1 MSDLAIVLRS
11 LRLRAFSTAVVVVLV
26 AVSAGLL
33 LAILSLRTAG
43 ERAFTRGSGNA
54 HLLVSRDGSPL
65 VSVLNGIFYANPPK
79 APIDKASLDA
89 LRASFPWSMFVP
101 TAVGDSYR
109 GFPVVATT
117 PEFLSKF
124 EPVAGEP
131 WKFAAGRAFAANYE
145 VVLGSAVAAETGLRM
160 GAKLVLTHGSGKSR
174 EGADEHAHV
183 HKEYE
188 FEVVGILEPTGS
200 PHDRALFSDLES
212 SWMLHAHDRRER
224 EGLHGKVVPTDLVDG
239 DRVVTGVLMRL
250 PSRDPLAAPPAL
262 AQQYDRLRRDG
273 SLTVALPANE
283 IQRLFQIV
291 GSIDVL
297 FLAMAGA
304 TLVSSAVAILLSMVN
319 SMAERRRQV
328 AILRVL
334 GASRARIFLLV
345 LTESTMVGL
354 AGAAAGVAVCAVG
367 LFAATAWMREAHG
380 LAIAPELDPRAAV
393 LVAMGTTLLAAL
405 AGLAP
410 SILAYRTT
418 VANHL
423 KPLG

>member
-1 MSDLAIVLRS
+1 
-11 LRLRAFSTAVVVVLV
+11 
-26 AVSAGLL
+26 
-33 LAILSLRTAG
+33 
-43 ERAFTRGSGNA
+43 
-54 HLLVSRDGSPL
+54 
-65 VSVLNGIFYANPPK
+65 
-79 APIDKASLDA
+79 
-89 LRASFPWSMFVP
+89 
-101 TAVGDSYR
+101 
-109 GFPVVATT
+109 
-117 PEFLSKF
+117 
-124 EPVAGEP
+124 
-131 WKFAAGRAFAANYE
+131 
-145 VVLGSAVAAETGLRM
+145 
-160 GAKLVLTHGSGKSR
+160 
-174 EGADEHAHV
+174 
-183 HKEYE
+183 
-188 FEVVGILEPTGS
+188 
-200 PHDRALFSDLES
+200 
-212 SWMLHAHDRRER
+212 
-224 EGLHGKVVPTDLVDG
+224 
-239 DRVVTGVLMRL
+239 
-250 PSRDPLAAPPAL
+250 
-262 AQQYDRLRRDG
+262 
-273 SLTVALPANE
+273 
-283 IQRLFQIV
+283 
-291 GSIDVL
+291 
-297 FLAMAGA
+297 MAGA